1 MGIEDGANDTN
12 GEIGKVFAGPW
23 LDRYDRQAA
32 PAALTPLLD
41 VPRAHRVWV
50 VSAFLLGA
58 ITCDALCD
66 PDAVGR
72 AVERALDLAEA
83 GKMLFPFL
91 IQPAPGLLDH
101 QARHRAA
108 SAALIS
114 EAVDLLARA
123 GRPAPPGELTRP
135 GEPLTQGETRV
146 LHYLSSNLSTR
157 EIADELYL
165 STNTVKTHQQHLY
178 RKLHARSRS
187 QAVERAR
194 ALGLLAPSFCRPA
207 STSQMWS

>member
-1 MGIEDGANDTN
+1 VDIEDGANGTN
-12 GEIGKVFAGPW
+12 GQIGKVFAGPW
-23 LDRYDRQAA
+23 LDRHDRQAA

-41 VPRAHRVWV
+41 VPRAHRVWLV
-50 VSAFLLGA
+50 AAFLLGA
-58 ITCDALCD
+58 ITCDALGD

-83 GKMLFPFL
+83 GKILFPLL

-108 SAALIS
+108 AAALIA

-146 LHYLSSNLSTR
+146 LRYLSSNLSTR
-157 EIADELYL
+157 EIAHELYL
-165 STNTVKTHQQHLY
+165 STNTVKTHQRHLY
-178 RKLHARSRS
+178 RKLQARTRS

-194 ALGLLAPSFCRPA
+194 DLGLLAPSSCRPA

>member
-1 MGIEDGANDTN
+1 VDIEDGANGTN

-23 LDRYDRQAA
+23 HDRHDRQAA

-50 VSAFLLGA
+50 VAAFLLGT
-58 ITCDALCD
+58 ITCDALGD

-91 IQPAPGLLDH
+91 IQPSPGLLDH

-108 SAALIS
+108 SAALIA

-146 LHYLSSNLSTR
+146 LRYLSSNLSTR
-157 EIADELYL
+157 EIAHELYL
-165 STNTVKTHQQHLY
+165 STNTVKTHQRHLY
-178 RKLHARSRS
+178 RKLQARTRS

-194 ALGLLAPSFCRPA
+194 ALGLLAPISCRPA
-207 STSQMWS
+207 SMSQMWS